1 MRTRPP
7 SSAAS
12 AAAVRD
18 AGFITAVE
26 MLSLLVFGLVALLFL
41 GYLGRLHAAAI
52 QIENTSQAAARAA
65 SLASDR
71 SAAASAVESAIAL
84 SAIDARCGGAADA
97 SLTWSPSPTGSW
109 QGGSVTV
116 TIRCTIPNDELAGI
130 WTPGDRT
137 ISASDTQPIDRY
149 QR

>member
-1 MRTRPP
+1 MRARPNP
-7 SSAAS
+7 SAA
-12 AAAVRD
+12 RD
-18 AGFITAVE
+18 AGVITAVE
-26 MLSLLVFGLVALLFL
+26 MLYLLVFGLVALLFL

-52 QIENTSQAAARAA
+52 QVENTSQAAARAA
-65 SLASDR
+65 SLAADR
-71 SAAASAVESAIAL
+71 PAAEAAVQTAVAQSTIAARCSGAAA
-84 SAIDARCGGAADA
+84 A

-116 TIRCTIPNDELAGI
+116 TIRCTIANDDLAGI